1 MSGINR
7 VVLDASVLVAFMRPG
22 EPSHFRAN
30 ALIEELTLKPS
41 PLFIPAIA
49 LAEVAAALARGEN
62 DTERALNAVKW
73 LSQLRGLKTVSVDEK
88 LGRLAVQIAARQRIR
103 GCDAVYVALARRM
116 GVPLITLDRQ
126 QRERASTVVRAY
138 TPTEALVRFG

>member
-1 MSGINR
+1 MSGINL

-22 EPSHFRAN
+22 EPSHSHAN

-41 PLFIPAIA
+41 PLFVPAIA
-49 LAEVAAALARGEN
+49 FAEVAAALARGEN
-62 DTERALNAVKW
+62 DTERALNAVMW
-73 LSQLRGLKTVSVDEK
+73 LGQLRGLKIVSVDEK
-88 LGRLAVQIAARQRIR
+88 LGGLAVQIAARQRIR

-126 QRERASTVVRAY
+126 QRERASTTVRAY
-138 TPTEALVRFG
+138 TPAEALTRLG